1 MKKGYDLTLATA
13 MPFGRGRGYGYGYA
27 SSLASTYTG
36 STAGS
41 TAGSR
46 DGNLPDIALR
56 LPQRHRP
63 PSGLQLMGAAVP
75 NLGPHPHVP
84 MTPRERERPEH
95 SPLRLSSS
103 DSKALE
109 SLRPI
114 RGHCRRNTSDDR
126 PLLRRDKPPNTLL
139 GGASRP
145 SSVMPLPQRPPSSLP
160 YGTLPPI
167 TSDVPSSSEADASN
181 EECSGSGKESE
192 TESSLGESEEEVGIA
207 FQLHAVFIFKAID
220 LRVFRNVPSQSTQ
233 IEINFNQSEYF
244 CKLASV
250 CFNLHRLF
258 LMKILKSMLLP
269 VGQDSSLMLSK
280 VATHLIFLFQQ

>member
-1 MKKGYDLTLATA
+1 MTTPTSNYQPHPPLGAQENHENVAMKKGHDLTLAAA

-27 SSLASTYTG
+27 SSHASTYAG

-56 LPQRHRP
+56 LPRRHRP
-63 PSGLQLMGAAVP
+63 PSGLQLTVTAVP
-75 NLGPHPHVP
+75 NMGAHPHVP

-95 SPLRLSSS
+95 NTHRLSSS
-103 DSKALE
+103 DSEALE

-126 PLLRRDKPPNTLL
+126 LLLRRDKPPNTLL

-145 SSVMPLPQRPPSSLP
+145 STVMPLPQRPPSSLP

-167 TSDVPSSSEADASN
+167 TSDVPSSSEVDASN

-192 TESSLGESEEEVGIA
+192 TESSLGESEEEVSIG
-207 FQLHAVFIFKAID
+207 FQLHVLYLINSIFKGID
-220 LRVFRNVPSQSTQ
+220 LRVWFFFLENLPLYQSS
-233 IEINFNQSEYF
+233 NQSFIFVSLVYTTSQ
-244 CKLASV
+244 K
-250 CFNLHRLF
+250 
-258 LMKILKSMLLP
+258 
-269 VGQDSSLMLSK
+269 SLMRHSK
-280 VATHLIFLFQQ
+280 RRY